1 MNLKKLETKV
11 DKRSVNL
18 SILGKVI
25 CPVIVVVLML
35 IILITVVINGMMKMR
50 RMDEEIADVAI
61 HNIKALDEVNYMVSN
76 TMSTCYYFIASED
89 EERKNELRA
98 ELDENISIIEESKAE
113 LEENKEVFTE
123 DELKLINSTFE
134 TIDLAMNNV
143 NNLMKLS
150 DVNKESALKL
160 MNSYF
165 DEWSKLISSNV
176 SVLIDAN
183 SKYTKERT
191 DGQESTYKA
200 TISMATG
207 LVIGV
212 AVAVALV
219 IVILIFCII
228 KPLKRQQRELN
239 EIISNIKNGNGDLTK
254 RITVTSNDE
263 IGATAKG
270 INAFI
275 ETLQNIMG
283 KIINNSN
290 VLDNV
295 VGAVASNVAASGDSA
310 NDISAIMEELSATM
324 EEVSASTNN
333 VNNDTEN
340 IEKRISNI
348 SEKTQDISN
357 YAKEMKARA
366 VEMENSAR
374 ENMENTNEIVGRI
387 TNEME
392 IALENSKS
400 VEKVSK
406 LTDDILNISGQTT
419 LLALNASIVAA
430 RAGDAGKGFAV
441 VADEIRQL
449 ADSSKDAA
457 NNIQNINEMV
467 IKAVNGLVE
476 SSRNIVNYI
485 NETVLLDYE
494 SFVNGGKQYNDDAT
508 KIDEDMSEFAHQV
521 RQIDKRVKEM
531 TEAIDGINCAV
542 EDSAR
547 GVSDAATNI
556 DALVQ
561 AIGGVNE
568 QMQENSEVA
577 SNLRTESSN
586 FVNV

>member
-1 MNLKKLETKV
+1 
-11 DKRSVNL
+11 
-18 SILGKVI
+18 
-25 CPVIVVVLML
+25 
-35 IILITVVINGMMKMR
+35 
-50 RMDEEIADVAI
+50 
-61 HNIKALDEVNYMVSN
+61 
-76 TMSTCYYFIASED
+76 
-89 EERKNELRA
+89 
-98 ELDENISIIEESKAE
+98 
-113 LEENKEVFTE
+113 
-123 DELKLINSTFE
+123 
-134 TIDLAMNNV
+134 MNNV

-406 LTDDILNISGQTT
+406 LTDDILNISGQTN
-419 LLALNASIVAA
+419 LLALNASIEAA

>member
-1 MNLKKLETKV
+1 M
-11 DKRSVNL
+11 
-18 SILGKVI
+18 
-25 CPVIVVVLML
+25 
-35 IILITVVINGMMKMR
+35 
-50 RMDEEIADVAI
+50 
-61 HNIKALDEVNYMVSN
+61 
-76 TMSTCYYFIASED
+76 
-89 EERKNELRA
+89 
-98 ELDENISIIEESKAE
+98 
-113 LEENKEVFTE
+113 
-123 DELKLINSTFE
+123 
-134 TIDLAMNNV
+134 
-143 NNLMKLS
+143 
-150 DVNKESALKL
+150 
-160 MNSYF
+160 
-165 DEWSKLISSNV
+165 
-176 SVLIDAN
+176 
-183 SKYTKERT
+183 
-191 DGQESTYKA
+191 
-200 TISMATG
+200 
-207 LVIGV
+207 
-212 AVAVALV
+212 
-219 IVILIFCII
+219 
-228 KPLKRQQRELN
+228 
-239 EIISNIKNGNGDLTK
+239 
-254 RITVTSNDE
+254 
-263 IGATAKG
+263 
-270 INAFI
+270 
-275 ETLQNIMG
+275 
-283 KIINNSN
+283 
-290 VLDNV
+290 LDNV

-406 LTDDILNISGQTT
+406 LTDDILNISGQTN
-419 LLALNASIVAA
+419 LLALNASIEAA